1 MFRPKFSSLL
11 TFKVQLNWNLMVEII
26 VHGSAHSGLIEL
38 AAAEMGSTKAGL
50 VTKGQFNEKEEEE
63 EEEEEVE
70 EEEEEEEKEEE
81 AGEEEEEAELGSTK
95 GDLVTKGQFNEE
107 LNPFDQKRPCFREA

>member
-1 MFRPKFSSLL
+1 MFRPKFSSLS

-50 VTKGQFNEKEEEE
+50 VTKGQFNE
-63 EEEEEVE
+63 
-70 EEEEEEEKEEE
+70 
-81 AGEEEEEAELGSTK
+81 
-95 GDLVTKGQFNEE
+95 Q
-107 LNPFDQKRPCFREA
+107 LNLFQQQKTILYLT

>member
-1 MFRPKFSSLL
+1 
-11 TFKVQLNWNLMVEII
+11 MVEII

-63 EEEEEVE
+63 EEEEE
-70 EEEEEEEKEEE
+70 EEKEKE
-81 AGEEEEEAELGSTK
+81 AGDEEEMGSIK
-95 GDLVTKGQFNEE
+95 GDLVTKRQFNEE
-107 LNPFDQKRPCFREA
+107 LNPFHQKRPCFREA

>member
-1 MFRPKFSSLL
+1 MFRPKFSSLS

-63 EEEEEVE
+63 EEEEE
-70 EEEEEEEKEEE
+70 EEKEKES
-81 AGEEEEEAELGSTK
+81 GDEEEMGSIK
-95 GDLVTKGQFNEE
+95 GDLVTKCQFNEE
-107 LNPFDQKRPCFREA
+107 LNPFHQKRPCFREA